1 VATPGSR
8 SRGTLAIQTGCLL
21 FDFLPEQGEFLLKA
35 GRRILGQH
43 RKGGGGIDQ
52 ATAEAGR

>member
-1 VATPGSR
+1 
-8 SRGTLAIQTGCLL
+8 LAIQAGGLL
-21 FDFLPEQGEFLLKA
+21 FDFLPKQGEFLLKA

-43 RKGGGGIDQ
+43 REGGGGINQ